1 MIVYIQP
8 TTFTL
13 SQNPLKIHIFSF
25 ISNPNFQVN
34 PLITVE
40 LASVSVNGVGPPYFM
55 CLKEISQASYMSLK
69 KDFVF
74 LQYFR

>member
-55 CLKEISQASYMSLK
+55 CLKEISQASLHVVEKRFCFSAI
-69 KDFVF
+69 F
-74 LQYFR
+74 